1 MPMLQTSCIV
11 RIVARSIQA
20 LFYVEYDERTERMS
34 YSNKSLF
41 FQSEVHRLK
50 SRMLREP
57 FVLKKGK
64 GKVFPVHAMKAYK
77 VHHRTG
83 HEGPEG

>member
-1 MPMLQTSCIV
+1 M
-11 RIVARSIQA
+11 RIVDRSIQA
-20 LFYVEYDERTERMS
+20 LFYVEFDERTERIS

-64 GKVFPVHAMKAYK
+64 GKVFPVHAMKAQ
-77 VHHRTG
+77 RG
-83 HEGPEG
+83 SGGIALLFREPWL